1 VGVLGSELAA
11 AERAARERAPRISG
25 DDAGG
30 RAGPR
35 VVEGQLQLLELHR
48 HQGDD
53 ATGWLASRRGW
64 EAPKVMADAVDD
76 ERAGVPSVEDAID
89 ALEDGDRTIGGSP
102 VRAAL
107 AQPTFRRVYIGAC
120 LSNIGMWAQNVVLG
134 AFAYD
139 LTGSASFVGVLL
151 FAQLGPLLLFSL
163 VGGLLADIF
172 DRRRLLVTVQVT
184 RAFLC
189 FGLAAVAAMDD
200 PSLVW
205 LVVLTFLIGIG
216 QSIFG
221 PTYSAL
227 LPSLVGRDNL
237 AGAVS
242 LNSAQMNGTRVIGPI
257 IGAAI
262 FDLYSAS
269 WVFIIS
275 GFSTIWVIS
284 SLLSVRLPPP
294 VPDTSGQQG
303 FRRVL
308 SGFKIARSDPIVTKC
323 LVTVFAFSL
332 LSLPFIGQMPVL
344 ADENLGI
351 AARSTQYGILYACF
365 GVGALIGALSIGTVL
380 AGRRLERVVR
390 VGLVVFA
397 GALTVFALLRVP
409 EHAYLGILV
418 VGVFYFA
425 VITSLST
432 VMQFRLDDSNRG
444 RVMAIWI
451 MCFGGTVPLGNLI
464 AGPLIEA
471 TSITAVV
478 LAGAAVALGLA
489 VYADLDAPTAVRD
502 EPAYAD

>member
-1 VGVLGSELAA
+1 MP
-11 AERAARERAPRISG
+11 RAPGES
-25 DDAGG
+25 
-30 RAGPR
+30 PSS
-35 VVEGQLQLLELHR
+35 E
-48 HQGDD
+48 
-53 ATGWLASRRGW
+53 
-64 EAPKVMADAVDD
+64 
-76 ERAGVPSVEDAID
+76 PSVEDAID
-89 ALEDGDRTIGGSP
+89 ALEDGDRVIRGSP
-102 VRAAL
+102 IRAAL

-163 VGGLLADIF
+163 VGGLLADVF
-172 DRRRLLVTVQVT
+172 DRRRLLIVVQIT
-184 RAFLC
+184 RGFLC
-189 FGLAAVAAMDD
+189 FGLAAVAGMED
-200 PSLVW
+200 PSLVL
-205 LVVLTFLIGIG
+205 LVALTFLIGIG

-227 LPSLVGRDNL
+227 LPSLVGRENL

-262 FDLYSAS
+262 FDVYSAS
-269 WVFIIS
+269 WVFILS
-275 GFSTIWVIS
+275 GLSTIWVIS
-284 SLLSVRLPPP
+284 SLLTVRLPPP

-303 FRRVL
+303 LRRVL
-308 SGFKIARSDPIVTKC
+308 SGFQIARADPVVSKC
-323 LVTVFAFSL
+323 LVTVFTFSL

-344 ADENLGI
+344 ADQNLDI

-365 GVGALIGALSIGTVL
+365 GVGALVGALSIGTVL

-397 GALTVFALLRVP
+397 AFLTVFALLRVP
-409 EHAYLGILV
+409 EHAYLGIML

-478 LAGAAVALGLA
+478 LGGAAVAVGLA
-489 VYADLDAPTAVRD
+489 VYADLEAPVPTAT
-502 EPAYAD
+502 PSPTYAD